1 MTKIKKMLVLAV
13 FASAISFS
21 VSACNT
27 MEGLGE
33 DTRVLGDAISGTARD
48 TRGY

>member
-1 MTKIKKMLVLAV
+1 MQNIHKLILILSFLVV
-13 FASAISFS
+13 S
-21 VSACNT
+21 VVGMSACNT

-33 DTRVLGDAISGTARD
+33 DTRALGDAITRSSRD